1 MHSCAFCRRP
11 FIARVESASK
21 IRQDKED
28 EDLAQAVRQA
38 DLRQLISRLENDLRA
53 LDGLA
58 GGDVEA
64 AKQTALDLKWIRER
78 QMTL

>member
-1 MHSCAFCRRP
+1 M
-11 FIARVESASK
+11 ESASK
-21 IRQDKED
+21 IRQEKED